1 MRGDSAI
8 TEILTI
14 WEVTGRI
21 NTSNS
26 VSNYAVMFIIGGVAL
41 SCGFDGADE
50 DDFGL
55 DCFEIFGVG
64 DSVDHVVEG
73 NSTRLGRLISWDIV
87 GGWIG
92 CFGGV
97 VSICDGGRVEGGYF
111 KISSKFNW
119 LRWGVMSE
127 V

>member
-8 TEILTI
+8 TEFLTI

-26 VSNYAVMFIIGGVAL
+26 VSNYAVMFIVGGVAL

-97 VSICDGGRVEGGYF
+97 VGISDGRRVEGGH
-111 KISSKFNW
+111 IHIGSKFDG
-119 LRWGVMSE
+119 LRRGMMSE
-127 V
+127 A